1 MSYSLIVYYTI
12 QWLVACMSA
21 EKIIST
27 EINDLPSLTTTE
39 KNKEI
44 SSSGRVDI
52 NILLN
57 RARKIKEKETK
68 INLVFTGLMLS
79 LIFIVGIILSF

>member
-1 MSYSLIVYYTI
+1 MSV
-12 QWLVACMSA
+12 

-27 EINDLPSLTTTE
+27 EINDLPPLETP
-39 KNKEI
+39 KNIEEV

-57 RARKIKEKETK
+57 RARKVKEKETLT
-68 INLVFTGLMLS
+68 NLVFIGLTLS
-79 LIFIVGIILSF
+79 LIFVVGLILSF